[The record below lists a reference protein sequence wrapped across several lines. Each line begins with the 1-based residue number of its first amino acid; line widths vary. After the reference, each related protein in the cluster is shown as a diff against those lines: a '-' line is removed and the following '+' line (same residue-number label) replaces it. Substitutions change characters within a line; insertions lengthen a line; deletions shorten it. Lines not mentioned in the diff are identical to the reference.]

1 MCFEQS
7 GTCLNRSELRAGDS
21 TAIPAA
27 SNGGLRPCSIGS
39 HVGTASILG
48 PGSASIELEAH
59 PSDEIGTR
67 AKGRELSRLNPAGAS
82 HAGRLGPF
90 EKSTPVGSGVRCKS
104 SDGGRN
110 QNDSF
115 HPITVLAGFGLPP
128 NRLGLD
134 ALELGRDIPP
144 ISNANIIDKANQEAL
159 IIRDG
164 KADRVPFHTLDGPGV
179 AKAIRDL
186 GVRYGDPD
194 RIAEVVFGHP
204 HRWHA
209 STGSWMGTVLEMPK
223 GVGAAQQCGKK
234 LAHWKWVIETIID
247 AACPGASMVVS
258 QGSIINGTY
267 AIRSSE
273 FRTGIRNGF
282 RTGCWAFDRT

>member
-1 MCFEQS
+1 M
-7 GTCLNRSELRAGDS
+7 RSSTESSCLRAVRIAHATSRGQ
-21 TAIPAA
+21 TAPE
-27 SNGGLRPCSIGS
+27 
-39 HVGTASILG
+39 IL
-48 PGSASIELEAH
+48 PIARDLKPHA
-59 PSDEIGTR
+59 P
-67 AKGRELSRLNPAGAS
+67 GAS
-82 HAGRLGPF
+82 SMPFSGESGHPPHEPASKAGRLEDQPGI
-90 EKSTPVGSGVRCKS
+90 SL
-104 SDGGRN
+104 
-110 QNDSF
+110 
-115 HPITVLAGFGLPP
+115 LAGFGLPP
-128 NRLGLD
+128 IRLGLD

-144 ISNANIIDKANQEAL
+144 ISNANIIEKANQEAL

-223 GVGAAQQCGKK
+223 GVGAAQQCGRK

-282 RTGCWAFDRT
+282 RTGCWAFERT